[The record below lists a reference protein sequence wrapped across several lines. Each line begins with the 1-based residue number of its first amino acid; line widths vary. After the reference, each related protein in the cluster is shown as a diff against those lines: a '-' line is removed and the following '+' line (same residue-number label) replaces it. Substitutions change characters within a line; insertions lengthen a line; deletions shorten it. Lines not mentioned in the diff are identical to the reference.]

1 MLDLYD
7 KLLRISF
14 TNTYVF
20 LKGGDRLMNR
30 VKKILATLIV
40 MTLVATSMTVG
51 AATKS
56 PAKIK
61 LDPNGVY
68 VSAKN
73 LTYNKTAQIPTNVKV
88 VIQGKTL
95 KQGTDYVVVV
105 AKVTNAGKYIVTTQV
120 IGIGHYEGTVAKK
133 VTVTVKKA
141 KQKLKNTKKRKVKY
155 KKVKKKSVKIKLK
168 VKATGKGK
176 IKYKRV
182 SKKLKVSKKGKVT
195 IRKGTKK
202 GTYKVKVKAKG
213 NKNYKATKW
222 KKIKIRI
229 K

>member
-1 MLDLYD
+1 M
-7 KLLRISF
+7 S
-14 TNTYVF
+14 
-20 LKGGDRLMNR
+20 R

-40 MTLVATSMTVG
+40 MTMVASSFTVG

-56 PAKIK
+56 PAKTK
-61 LDPNGVY
+61 LTD
-68 VSAKN
+68 SAVTVTARA
-73 LTYNKTAQIPTNVKV
+73 LTYNKTAQVPTAVKV
-88 VIQGKTL
+88 VVNGKTL
-95 KQGTDYVVVV
+95 KEGTDYLVVV
-105 AKVTNAGKYIVTTQV
+105 AKITNAGKYIVTTQV
-120 IGIGHYEGTVAKK
+120 IGIGHYEGTIAKK
-133 VTVTVKKA
+133 VTVTMKKA

-155 KKVKKKSVKIKLK
+155 KKVKKKKVKIKLK
-168 VKATGKGK
+168 VKSTGTGK

-202 GTYKVKVKAKG
+202 GTYKVKVKAYANG
-213 NKNYKATKW
+213 NYKATKW

>member
-1 MLDLYD
+1 MS
-7 KLLRISF
+7 K
-14 TNTYVF
+14 
-20 LKGGDRLMNR
+20 

-40 MTLVATSMTVG
+40 MTMVASSLTVG

-56 PAKIK
+56 PAKTK
-61 LDPNGVY
+61 LTASD
-68 VSAKN
+68 VSVTAKAM
-73 LTYNKTAQIPTNVKV
+73 TYNKTAQVPVDTKV
-88 VIQGKTL
+88 VVGGKTL
-95 KQGTDYVVVV
+95 IEGTDYLVVV
-105 AKVTNAGKYIVTTQV
+105 AKITNAGKYIVTAQV

-155 KKVKKKSVKIKLK
+155 KKVKKKKVKIKLK
-168 VKATGKGK
+168 VKSTGTGK

-195 IRKGTKK
+195 IKKGTKK
-202 GTYKVKVKAKG
+202 GTYKVKVKAYANG
-213 NKNYKATKW
+213 NYKATKW

>member
-1 MLDLYD
+1 MD
-7 KLLRISF
+7 
-14 TNTYVF
+14 
-20 LKGGDRLMNR
+20 R

-40 MTLVATSMTVG
+40 MTLVATSITVG

-61 LDPNGVY
+61 LTD
-68 VSAKN
+68 SAVTVTAKPM
-73 LTYNKTAQIPTNVKV
+73 TYNKTAQVPVNVKV
-88 VIQGKTL
+88 VVDGKVL
-95 KQGTDYVVVV
+95 VEGTDYIVVV
-105 AKVTNAGKYIVTTQV
+105 AKVTNAGKYIVTAQV
-120 IGIGHYEGTVAKK
+120 VGIGHYEGTVAKK
-133 VTVTVKKA
+133 VTVVVNKA
-141 KQKLKNTKKRKVKY
+141 KQKLKNTKKRKVKA
-155 KKVKKKSVKIKLK
+155 KKVRKKTIKIKLK

-202 GTYKVKVKAKG
+202 GTYKIKVKALG
-213 NKNYKATKW
+213 NGNYKATKW

>member
-1 MLDLYD
+1 MD
-7 KLLRISF
+7 
-14 TNTYVF
+14 
-20 LKGGDRLMNR
+20 R

-40 MTLVATSMTVG
+40 MTLVATSITVG

-61 LDPNGVY
+61 LTD
-68 VSAKN
+68 SAVTVTAKPMV
-73 LTYNKTAQIPTNVKV
+73 YNKTAQVPVNVSVTVDGKV
-88 VIQGKTL
+88 LVE
-95 KQGTDYVVVV
+95 GTDYIVVV
-105 AKVTNAGKYIVTTQV
+105 AKVTNAGTYIVTTQV
-120 IGIGHYEGTVAKK
+120 IGIGHYEGTVSKK
-133 VTVTVKKA
+133 VTAVVKKA
-141 KQKLKNTKKRKVKY
+141 AQKLKKTKKRKVKA
-155 KKVKKKSVKIKLK
+155 KKVKKKTVKIKLK

-202 GTYKVKVKAKG
+202 GTYKVKVKALATA
-213 NKNYKATKW
+213 NYKATKW
-222 KKIKIRI
+222 KKIKIVI

>member
-1 MLDLYD
+1 MD
-7 KLLRISF
+7 
-14 TNTYVF
+14 
-20 LKGGDRLMNR
+20 R

-40 MTLVATSMTVG
+40 MTLVATSITVG

-56 PAKIK
+56 PQKTKLTDSAVAVTAK
-61 LDPNGVY
+61 PM
-68 VSAKN
+68 
-73 LTYNKTAQIPTNVKV
+73 TYNKTAQVPVIVKV
-88 VIQGKTL
+88 TVDGKVL
-95 KQGTDYVVVV
+95 IEGTDYVVVV

-120 IGIGHYEGTVAKK
+120 IGIGHYEGTITKK
-133 VTVTVKKA
+133 VTVVVKKA
-141 KQKLKNTKKRKVKY
+141 KQKLKKTKKRKVKA
-155 KKVKKKSVKIKLK
+155 KKVKKKTVKIKLK

-202 GTYKVKVKAKG
+202 GTYKVKVKALA
-213 NKNYKATKW
+213 NANYKATKW
-222 KKIKIRI
+222 KKIKIVI